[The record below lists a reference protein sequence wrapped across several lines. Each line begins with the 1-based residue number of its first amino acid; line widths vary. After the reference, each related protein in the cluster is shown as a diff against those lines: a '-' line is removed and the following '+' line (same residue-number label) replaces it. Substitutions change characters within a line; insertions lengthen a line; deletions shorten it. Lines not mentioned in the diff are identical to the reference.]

1 LLQSGDE
8 TLKTLATVTVA
19 GVMLAGMLSAASA
32 ADVRAQ
38 PRGVVVAAPAPV
50 VVQRA
55 PLYPHAHA
63 VLWCVG
69 GLVVSAVVHNP
80 VPAVVG
86 CTIGAVHLVH
96 GGIY

>member
-1 LLQSGDE
+1 M
-8 TLKTLATVTVA
+8 
-19 GVMLAGMLSAASA
+19 MLVGTLSAASA

-38 PRGVVVAAPAPV
+38 PRVVAAPAPV
-50 VVQRA
+50 YVQPA
-55 PLYPHAHA
+55 PLHPHAHA

-80 VPAVVG
+80 IPAVVG

-96 GGIY
+96 GT